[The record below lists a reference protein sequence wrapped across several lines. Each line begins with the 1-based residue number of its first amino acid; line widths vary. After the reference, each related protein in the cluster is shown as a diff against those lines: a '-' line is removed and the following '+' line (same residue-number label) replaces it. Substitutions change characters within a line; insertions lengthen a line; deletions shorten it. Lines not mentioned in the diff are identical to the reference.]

1 MTKIFIELISII
13 FPVIIIIGIGYI
25 WNNIGNNLN
34 QKEIIKFIA
43 WIGAPC
49 LVFNSLINLKYKAF

>member
-1 MTKIFIELISII
+1 MFIELISII

-34 QKEIIKFIA
+34 QKEINIISDF
-43 WIGAPC
+43 
-49 LVFNSLINLKYKAF
+49 LIEIDLPESFTVEDNNWPKSAL